1 MTSSKEKKLIEFK
14 QTRNEQLQLFELD
27 PMLSA
32 YSQSIE
38 LYDAMPKY
46 VFGGV
51 EREKGKHVDALP
63 VLQREFVN
71 RNKGYKLNIYPGAI
85 LDKKTG
91 KTIHYYPSQREEL
104 VEDVI
109 KKIATKP
116 GRASLFDN
124 EVGVKFTYYEVMQ
137 ELKRIGHGYSLDEI
151 KLAIDILNKSMLEP
165 ISQDE
170 NEVSMSTP
178 FFPFVGK
185 ETKEMAGKERVVV
198 VFHPLVTRSINFQ
211 TYRLLNFE
219 KVMRMKM
226 QLSRWLFK
234 RISHLFSQATVN
246 NPYRIKLSTIIR
258 DSGMKEYKTIY
269 DRRRQVEKAL
279 NELKKFNVIS
289 EWVAELDKEKN
300 KILDVLYSLSMSEEF
315 VADAKKANKI
325 TNLKLENGN
334 EEKGVFDLE
343 LLRKEI
349 ERSIYGYTKT
359 MINNFLL
366 KIHTKDEYDVAVAAL
381 EAAKQYIM
389 LKKSKGE
396 QINAAAITKSAI
408 RDGWVPKVDVEEF
421 GATKSPTDTKKELE
435 NLEDKKRKVGEMHKS
450 LQTDPMWV
458 EIRSKIQSKFVG
470 EPWDKWLA
478 HLEVFSINE
487 DTLVMLAPTKFN
499 RDWIIKEFI
508 EKKKKS
514 AEISLKE
521 VVQEVVPIR
530 KIAVICNS

>member
-27 PMLSA
+27 PMLSD

-51 EREKGKHVDALP
+51 ERDKGKHVEALP

-85 LDKKTG
+85 LDKKIG

-151 KLAIDILNKSMLEP
+151 KLAIDILNKSMLET
-165 ISQDE
+165 ISQDG

-185 ETKEMAGKERVVV
+185 ETKEMGGKERVVV

-279 NELKKFNVIS
+279 NELKKFNIIS
-289 EWVAELDKEKN
+289 EWIAELDKEKN
-300 KILDVLYSLSMSEEF
+300 KVLDVLYSLSMSEEF

-325 TNLKLENGN
+325 TNLKLENSN
-334 EEKGVFDLE
+334 EEKEVFDVE
-343 LLRKEI
+343 VLRNEI
-349 ERSIYGYTKT
+349 KKSIYGYTKT

-366 KIHTKDEYDVAVAAL
+366 KIHTKEEYDIAVNAL
-381 EAAKQYIM
+381 EAARQYIE
-389 LKKSKGE
+389 LKKGKGE

-408 RDGWVPKVDVEEF
+408 KDGWVPKTDDLFEKNAVVEQKSQEETLKEKEEKQKSHEALQENPAWKKIKQKIREEF
-421 GATKSPTDTKKELE
+421 DREVWE
-435 NLEDKKRKVGEMHKS
+435 
-450 LQTDPMWV
+450 
-458 EIRSKIQSKFVG
+458 
-470 EPWDKWLA
+470 KWFSG
-478 HLEVFSINE
+478 LEVFSIE
-487 DTLVMLAPTKFN
+487 DSGISLSAPSKFV
-499 RDWIIKEFI
+499 RDWIIREFLGDIKGIVHSLYPNLKTVSIFYVVKE
-508 EKKKKS
+508 
-514 AEISLKE
+514 
-521 VVQEVVPIR
+521 
-530 KIAVICNS
+530 

>member
-14 QTRNEQLQLFELD
+14 QTRTEQLQLFELD
-27 PMLSA
+27 PMLSE

-51 EREKGKHVDALP
+51 ERDKGKHVDALP

-151 KLAIDILNKSMLEP
+151 KLAIDILNKSILEP
-165 ISQDE
+165 ISQDG

-246 NPYRIKLSTIIR
+246 NPYKIKLSTIIR

-289 EWVAELDKEKN
+289 EWIADFDKEKN
-300 KILDVLYSLSMSEEF
+300 KVLDVLYSLSMSEEF

-325 TNLKLENGN
+325 TNLKLENSN
-334 EEKGVFDLE
+334 EEKKEFDAE
-343 LLRKEI
+343 VLRKEI

-359 MINNFLL
+359 MVNNLLL
-366 KIHTKDEYDVAVAAL
+366 KIHSKEEYDNVVSAL
-381 EAAKQYIM
+381 EAAKQYIE
-389 LKKSKGE
+389 LKKGKGE

-408 RDGWVPKVDVEEF
+408 KDGWVPKTEDLFDKNIMVEQKSQEEVLKEKEEKQKSHELLQENPIWKNLQQKIKEEF
-421 GATKSPTDTKKELE
+421 DY
-435 NLEDKKRKVGEMHKS
+435 
-450 LQTDPMWV
+450 
-458 EIRSKIQSKFVG
+458 EIW
-470 EPWDKWLA
+470 EKWLSG
-478 HLEVFSINE
+478 LEVFSIE
-487 DTLVMLAPTKFN
+487 DSAISLYAPNKFL
-499 RDWIIKEFI
+499 RDWIIREFLDDIKRVVNSLYPDLKTVSISYFVKE
-508 EKKKKS
+508 
-514 AEISLKE
+514 
-521 VVQEVVPIR
+521 
-530 KIAVICNS
+530 